1 MRIEAI
7 SFQIYNILREITE
20 NNFPFP
26 PEFPPLKTRL
36 AFGNADL
43 NADLSTLGVGKFLP
57 TLIFSQSKNL
67 LVLIAVKKSAIIEF
81 DS

>member
-1 MRIEAI
+1 MKI
-7 SFQIYNILREITE
+7 E

-26 PEFPPLKTRL
+26 PEFGHPKAQPLKTRL

-67 LVLIAVKKSAIIEF
+67 LVLIAVLKSQRL
-81 DS
+81 